1 MPKILTKPQETKTGF
16 IDALLI
22 CAGDIICPQ
31 IQKIIDSNEFTWQN
45 MDFDT
50 FLAAEFDADN
60 IGTAII
66 DAESSD
72 ESIDSEKLLKIIE
85 LLDKANIPTVLYG
98 NTVNIN
104 TGYFRMLN
112 VLEKTSVQ
120 QIVSVIKLSNIYRK
134 RILELQ
140 NHIDSPAKNNHA
152 QQLETQLKMAGA
164 VQKDFLPQVLPDSN
178 RFKWA
183 VTFIPAEWVSGDIY
197 DITRIDETHIG
208 FYLAD
213 AVGHSMPAA
222 LLTMFLKQ
230 SIQMRQTIGN
240 EYKVFS
246 PLEVMQNL
254 NQKMFAQHLRGCQFA
269 TCCYLLLNTETL
281 MLDYCRAG
289 HPYPILIRKNNLPVQ
304 LQTRGSLLGVFE
316 DAQFEQA
323 SVQLSRGDKLILYSD
338 GAEPFMG
345 TKLNEEVIRFEREFA
360 SLVVLPAKQLA
371 DKFEKL
377 VKQSR
382 ETEETDD
389 ISLIVLEIQ

>member
-1 MPKILTKPQETKTGF
+1 MPKILTKSEETKTGF
-16 IDALLI
+16 IDALLV
-22 CAGDIICPQ
+22 CAGEIICPQ
-31 IQKIIDSNEFTWQN
+31 IQKIIDNNKFTWQN

-50 FLAAEFDADN
+50 FLAAEPNPDN

-66 DAESSD
+66 DAESCAGPI
-72 ESIDSEKLLKIIE
+72 ETEKMLEIIE

-98 NTVNIN
+98 NTANIN
-104 TGYFRMLN
+104 TGYFKMLN
-112 VLEKTSVQ
+112 VIEKTSVQ
-120 QIVSVIKLSNIYRK
+120 QIISVIKISNIYRN
-134 RILELQ
+134 RIIELENQ
-140 NHIDSPAKNNHA
+140 MDSPAKNNHA
-152 QQLETQLKMAGA
+152 QQLENQLKMAGS
-164 VQKDFLPQVLPDSN
+164 VQKDFLPQTLPDSD

-183 VTFIPAEWVSGDIY
+183 VTFMPADWVSGDIY
-197 DITRIDETHIG
+197 DITRIDEKHIG

-230 SIQMRQTIGN
+230 SIQMRQTTGN

-254 NQKMFAQHLRGCQFA
+254 NQKMFAQHLKGCQFA
-269 TCCYLLLNTETL
+269 TCCYFLLNTETL

-289 HPYPILIRKNNLPVQ
+289 HPYPILINKNNSPIQ
-304 LQTRGSLLGVFE
+304 LQTRGSLLGIFE
-316 DAQFEQA
+316 DAQFEQG
-323 SVQLSRGDKLILYSD
+323 SVQLSSGDKLIVYSD

-345 TKLNEEVIRFEREFA
+345 TKLNEETLHFEREFA
-360 SLVVLPAKQLA
+360 SLTALPAKQLT

-377 VKQSR
+377 VRQPK

-389 ISLIVLEIQ
+389 ISLMVLEIQ

>member
-1 MPKILTKPQETKTGF
+1 MSEILTKPQETKTGF
-16 IDALLI
+16 IDALLL
-22 CAGDIICPQ
+22 CAGQSVCPQ
-31 IQKIIDSNEFTWQN
+31 IQKIIDTNKFTWQS

-50 FLAAEFDADN
+50 FLAAKLDADN

-66 DAESSD
+66 DAESSGGSS
-72 ESIDSEKLLKIIE
+72 ESGKLLEIIE
-85 LLDKANIPTVLYG
+85 LLDQTNIPTVLYG

-104 TGYFRMLN
+104 TGYFKMLN

-120 QIVSVIKLSNIYRK
+120 QIISVIKLSNIYRK
-134 RILELQ
+134 RIIELQ
-140 NHIDSPAKNNHA
+140 NHMNSPAKNNHA

-164 VQKDFLPQVLPDSN
+164 VQKDFLPQSLPDSD

-183 VTFIPAEWVSGDIY
+183 VTFIPADWVSGDIY

-230 SIQMRQTIGN
+230 SIQMRQTTGR

-269 TCCYLLLNTETL
+269 TCCYFLLNTETL
-281 MLDYCRAG
+281 LLDYCRAG
-289 HPYPILIRKNNLPVQ
+289 HPYPILLRKNNSPVQ

-316 DAQFEQA
+316 DAKFEQA
-323 SVQLSRGDKLILYSD
+323 SVQLDSGDKLILYSD

-360 SLVVLPAKQLA
+360 SLAELPAKQLA

-382 ETEETDD
+382 ETGEADD
-389 ISLIVLEIQ
+389 ISLIVLEIH